1 MEKKKRPRGCLIG
14 CGAALLILLLLCG
27 WMAAVR
33 WGVLE
38 KLGLR
43 ESVAERV
50 FAGPPDREAAAAL
63 TASLQAAGMNTQGV
77 SVHVLPMTGYEGSA
91 AIVVLDAS
99 KGFDLDT
106 WFGGGSTG
114 GFDEGTDDAFDPDT
128 LEELG
133 VTRLAFDY
141 VDSSGKSI
149 VTLTAATEDLAALR
163 EGEGE
168 DDAED
173 VANQRALVRSL
184 KGRIDIPGL
193 IREV

>member
-14 CGAALLILLLLCG
+14 CGAALLVLLLLCG

-50 FAGPPDREAAAAL
+50 FADPPDREAAAAL

-77 SVHVLPMTGYEGSA
+77 QVHVLPMTGYEGSA

-99 KGFDLDT
+99 KGFDFDT
-106 WFGGGSTG
+106 WFGDGGTG
-114 GFDEGTDDAFDPDT
+114 DAAGAFDEAT

-141 VDSSGKSI
+141 VDARGKSI
-149 VTLTAATEDLAALR
+149 VTLTAATEDLAALQ

-173 VANQRALVRSL
+173 VAAQRALVRSL

-193 IREV
+193 IREVTP

>member
-1 MEKKKRPRGCLIG
+1 MHRSGHRGCLVG
-14 CGAALLILLLLCG
+14 CSGVLLVMVLLCG
-27 WMAAVR
+27 WMAAMR

-63 TASLQAAGMNTQGV
+63 MASLQAAGMNTQGV
-77 SVHVLPMTGYEGSA
+77 EVHVLPMAGQEGSA
-91 AIVVLDAS
+91 AIIVLDAS

-106 WFGGGSTG
+106 WFGDGGTG
-114 GFDEGTDDAFDPDT
+114 DATGAFDEAT
-128 LEELG
+128 LQELG

-141 VDSSGKSI
+141 VDASGKSI
-149 VTLTAATEDLAALR
+149 VTLTAATEDLDALDDQ
-163 EGEGE
+163 EAGGEAG
-168 DDAED
+168 
-173 VANQRALVRSL
+173 QRALVQAL

-193 IREV
+193 IVEVSR